1 MNPKDYI
8 KASDGNGEAV
18 RAIVTE
24 DRGIGNMA
32 LVVDSVLNWPHKF
45 IATSGTVVDDQID
58 PETATVFYGHLD
70 GSIIM
75 IEEFSP
81 GYADMGNT
89 ENQVVVLKPTT
100 PWADAVAEAAEDA
113 FLSEITEAEIDEGAS
128 TVKRAITGR
137 MTQYIID
144 KVNAAAFLWT
154 HPVKSIYMTV
164 DPVNPGTVYGG
175 TWVAW
180 GAGRVPVGVDTGQ
193 TEFDTVEETGG
204 AKTHTLTQS
213 QIPNYDIGYL
223 PTAVPGF
230 HGDWNNGGVQS
241 GAQWKKRDNVTQV
254 GTTNNQ
260 GDQYGWNLSTNGGGQ
275 AHNNLQPYITCYMWK
290 RTA

>member
-75 IEEFSP
+75 IDEFAP
-81 GYADMGNT
+81 GYTDNGNT
-89 ENQVVVLKPTT
+89 EDQVVVLKPTT

-180 GAGRVPVGVDTGQ
+180 GSGRVPVGIDSGQ
-193 TEFDTVEETGG
+193 TEFNTVEKTDGHKELQQHSHTGG
-204 AKTHTLTQS
+204 T
-213 QIPNYDIGYL
+213 
-223 PTAVPGF
+223 
-230 HGDWNNGGVQS
+230 
-241 GAQWKKRDNVTQV
+241 
-254 GTTNNQ
+254 
-260 GDQYGWNLSTNGGGQ
+260 STNGG
-275 AHNNLQPYITCYMWK
+275 HNHGYSIVRKSQLAPYGGYARVAWEGEWEEGRTTSWNGDHSHSFTTDNTGGGNAGNLQPYITCYMWK

>member
-75 IEEFSP
+75 IDEFAP
-81 GYADMGNT
+81 GYTDNGNT

-180 GAGRVPVGVDTGQ
+180 GSGRVPVGVDSGQ
-193 TEFDTVEETGG
+193 TEFNTVEKTGG
-204 AKTHTLTQS
+204 AKTHTLTAGQLPVITGRWANS
-213 QIPNYDIGYL
+213 VQGSYQNWTSGVITGDGTWGPNGTF
-223 PTAVPGF
+223 PFPGGSVSMTPWAYKLQF
-230 HGDWNNGGVQS
+230 GNNEP
-241 GAQWKKRDNVTQV
+241 
-254 GTTNNQ
+254 
-260 GDQYGWNLSTNGGGQ
+260 
-275 AHNNLQPYITCYMWK
+275 HNNLQPYITCYMWK
-290 RTA
+290 RVS